1 MTNATPYT
9 LDKHSV
15 LKDPKEYAQEIVD
28 YFCGRA
34 GLALEYY
41 TDPVNEDRVIFPGI
55 GIKYRTDVVAEL
67 HKLADAYYA
76 DHKRKVAEKQANDLK
91 KYGRTF
97 I

>member
-1 MTNATPYT
+1 MTKNFTPI
-9 LDKHSV
+9 
-15 LKDPKEYAQEIVD
+15 KDPKEYAKEIVN
-28 YFCGRA
+28 YFCGDA
-34 GLALEYY
+34 GVALDYY
-41 TDPVNEDRVIFPGI
+41 TDPINEDRVIFPGI

-76 DHKRKVAEKQANDLK
+76 DHKRKVLAKQLDDLK